1 VRALAIRDALAPGRA
16 SRYAPTPVNRGVAVV
31 VRVLVVGLALGL
43 FAGCKNRNRTG
54 ELYPPDGSP
63 AWETR
68 FAPFFDDDYTAEPL
82 ELEGRAPHD
91 VLDQQRFA
99 ARLGYSAI
107 VALVRVDQ
115 VWGRGRYQGRKHQ
128 YVDIELEEVLL
139 GELPKGTH
147 KEQLLPIT
155 GEDELG
161 GELQGEQLVMFVRW
175 APGERPPFH
184 HHLMPATKDIV
195 AYIRALVRH
204 ATKEG
209 ELGGSGRTR
218 KRRARSRSEDSADA
232 GPDAP

>member
-1 VRALAIRDALAPGRA
+1 MLATL
-16 SRYAPTPVNRGVAVV
+16 S
-31 VRVLVVGLALGL
+31 LLLGL
-43 FAGCKNRNRTG
+43 SAGCKNRHRTG

-63 AWETR
+63 KWETR
-68 FAPFFDDDYTAEPL
+68 FSPFFDDDYTAEPL

-99 ARLGYSAI
+99 ARLGYAAI

-115 VWGRGRYQGRKHQ
+115 IWDRGRYQGRKHQ

-139 GELPKGTH
+139 GEVPKGTH
-147 KEQLLPIT
+147 KQQLLAIT
-155 GEDELG
+155 GEDELEG
-161 GELQGEQLVMFVRW
+161 DLQGAQLVMFVRW

-184 HHLMPATKDIV
+184 HHLMPATEEIV

-209 ELGGSGRTR
+209 EMGKSGRTR
-218 KRRARSRSEDSADA
+218 KRRARARAEGSADA
-232 GPDAP
+232 GPE